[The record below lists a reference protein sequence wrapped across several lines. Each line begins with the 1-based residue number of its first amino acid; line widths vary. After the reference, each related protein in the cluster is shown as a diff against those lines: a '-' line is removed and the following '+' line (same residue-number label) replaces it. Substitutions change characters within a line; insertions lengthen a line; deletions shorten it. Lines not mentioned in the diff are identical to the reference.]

1 MMDAEQKRVKRLPRE
16 TQRQYLKN
24 WIRHAAIVRIYA
36 NSRNWSLGRACA
48 MHSSPTMID
57 EPRLRIESAE
67 IEPMLAELRDLVA
80 PTAWQRVEEVLGRLV
95 RLYGAGLERALT
107 HARAAGA
114 VEPFFDELVGED
126 ALLASLLV
134 LHGLHP
140 QPTAERV
147 RRAIDHIADVLGYDE
162 GDIVVLEIGRGVVK
176 LRAKTPPGGSLAAR
190 AFAGA
195 IRHAIEAAAPE
206 VDVVEIAGLD

>member
-1 MMDAEQKRVKRLPRE
+1 
-16 TQRQYLKN
+16 
-24 WIRHAAIVRIYA
+24 
-36 NSRNWSLGRACA
+36 
-48 MHSSPTMID
+48 
-57 EPRLRIESAE
+57 
-67 IEPMLAELRDLVA
+67 MLAELRDLVA
-80 PTAWQRVEEVLGRLV
+80 PSAWERVEEVLARLV
-95 RLYGAGLERALT
+95 RLYGAGLERALA

-126 ALLASLLV
+126 AVLASLLV

-147 RRAIDHIADVLGYDE
+147 RRAVEHVSEMLGYLE
-162 GDIVVLEIGRGVVK
+162 GDLVVLEIGRVTK